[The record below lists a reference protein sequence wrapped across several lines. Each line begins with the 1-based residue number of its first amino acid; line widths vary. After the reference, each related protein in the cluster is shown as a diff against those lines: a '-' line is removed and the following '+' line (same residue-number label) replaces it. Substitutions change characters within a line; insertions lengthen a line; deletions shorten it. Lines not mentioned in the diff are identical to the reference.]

1 MTSKVVF
8 AIQSNVQNGKYV
20 AKLDKRYLHSLFNIF
35 LSQQLTNL

>member
-8 AIQSNVQNGKYV
+8 AIQFNVQNGKYV
-20 AKLDKRYLHSLFNIF
+20 AKLDKRYSLFNIF